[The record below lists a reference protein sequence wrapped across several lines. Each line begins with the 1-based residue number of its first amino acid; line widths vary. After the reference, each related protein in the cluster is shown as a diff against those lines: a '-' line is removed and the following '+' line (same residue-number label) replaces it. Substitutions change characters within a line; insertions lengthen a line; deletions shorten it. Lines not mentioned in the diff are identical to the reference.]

1 MGRGRSLNDFK
12 FRSEDG
18 IHPDPNPTVEG
29 VIP

>member
-1 MGRGRSLNDFK
+1 MERWRSLNDFK

-29 VIP
+29 AIP